1 MIVAAAAAVVLRIA
15 VVPAGAALAEAD
27 GAAPFDVRVAT
38 IEEAVAAAEKAVAAA
53 GEAPAAAGSTPPRI
67 EITLAGAVHEVRGT
81 VRIPA
86 GLPPCS
92 LVGADGARVVG
103 GVVHRAAAAT
113 PCWEE
118 PDDAMR
124 ARVAVEARA
133 HLRVWRLPAGARA
146 QLAGPVHS
154 GLGIDTPA
162 VHSELFVGGRALTL
176 ARWPSA
182 GYAEIATVVDA
193 GSVPRNAMPDI
204 TAAKRVVEPDRGGV
218 FVPADT
224 RHVARWGAGAN
235 SGGSGP
241 DAPPSDPSP
250 SNPPHSDPTHS
261 DPTHSNLWALGY
273 WNWDWAHEQLPIAS
287 VDEAAGTVR
296 LGMPHRYGLAQRG
309 RFCVLNAP
317 GELDAEGEYWIDRA
331 AGCVYAWLPAG
342 AASAEAA
349 VSLAGAPLLA
359 LEGVADFTVRGVSFE
374 CTRGGAIAARGCE
387 RVRLEACGFRNIGT
401 RAVSL
406 DGRANLVARCVFT
419 DIGGEGVE
427 LTGGDRPSLARG
439 DNSIEDCT
447 FRECGRLLR
456 SYHPAV
462 RMEGVGNRV
471 SRCAFI
477 RHPHI
482 ALWFRGND
490 HLIEANEFSEVV
502 YETGD
507 AGAIYCGRDW
517 TAQGT
522 VVRGN
527 LFRDIRG
534 SDARYQNGVYLDDMS
549 SGITVEDNVFV
560 RCNWGV
566 LVGGGRDNTLRRNTF
581 VACAKAVSWDARGVG
596 WMAPSIADPATSTLH
611 RSYAAVPV
619 DSEPWRSRYPH
630 LGDYLTFDFG
640 RPVRGVLAG
649 SHLIGTPLGRIDDR
663 KRVVESGTLSEPG
676 EGAALAARAE
686 DTVRAWRAARGD

>member
-1 MIVAAAAAVVLRIA
+1 MICCTATLGLPLETLRIA
-15 VVPAGAALAEAD
+15 VVAAGMQAPACHP
-27 GAAPFDVRVAT
+27 APAWQATVAS
-38 IEEAVAAAEKAVAAA
+38 IEEALAVARAQADGRAVEIVLAA
-53 GEAPAAAGSTPPRI
+53 GVHRI
-67 EITLAGAVHEVRGT
+67 ERS
-81 VRIPA
+81 VRIGRDDPVALIA
-86 GLPPCS
+86 GCE
-92 LVGADGARVVG
+92 GARVVG
-103 GVVHRAAAAT
+103 GWVDAAPAWEVPPAQAITAVDAQARPQVRA
-113 PCWEE
+113 
-118 PDDAMR
+118 
-124 ARVAVEARA
+124 
-133 HLRVWRLPAGARA
+133 WRLPGHVRER
-146 QLAGPVHS
+146 LAGPVHS
-154 GLGIDTPA
+154 GHGIETAA
-162 VHSELFVGGRALTL
+162 VHSEVFVGGRALVP
-176 ARWPSA
+176 ARWPNNDA
-182 GYAEIATVVDA
+182 NGGYAAIGELVDP
-193 GSVPRNAMPDI
+193 GSAPRNAMDDI
-204 TAAKRVVEPDRGGV
+204 PAAQRVVEPDRGGI
-218 FVPADT
+218 FVPAE
-224 RHVARWGAGAN
+224 RGRVARWAGAD
-235 SGGSGP
+235 
-241 DAPPSDPSP
+241 DA
-250 SNPPHSDPTHS
+250 
-261 DPTHSNLWALGY
+261 WAFGF
-273 WNWDWAHEQLPIAS
+273 WNWDWSHELLPIAA
-287 VDEAAGTVR
+287 VEADAGRVL
-296 LGMPHRYGLAQRG
+296 LGRPHRYGLAPRG
-309 RFCVLNAP
+309 RFFVTNVLA
-317 GELDAEGEYWIDRA
+317 ELDSEGECWIDRA
-331 AGCVYAWLPAG
+331 AGIVYAWLPPG
-342 AASAEAA
+342 AAGREAS
-349 VSLAGAPLLA
+349 VSLVGEPLLV
-359 LEGVADFTVRGVSFE
+359 LEGVRGLAVRGVQFE
-374 CTRGGAIAARGCE
+374 CTRGHAVEAQSCTDVRVEDCVFRAIGVRGL
-387 RVRLEACGFRNIGT
+387 R
-401 RAVSL
+401 L
-406 DGRANLVARCVFT
+406 DGSKSRVARCRFL
-419 DIGGEGVE
+419 DIGGTGVL
-427 LTGGDRPSLARG
+427 LTGGDRATLAPGGNAVERC
-439 DNSIEDCT
+439 D
-447 FRECGRLLR
+447 FRECGRVLR
-456 SYHPAV
+456 SYSPAV
-462 RMEGVGNRV
+462 VVEGVGNRV
-471 SRCAFI
+471 SRCTVT